1 VRNDEIEFRK
11 IAFIS
16 DGTPGRENIVVE
28 DSFIITPGAV
38 PTGFGRG
45 EAPRGSVAIFVRYF
59 VSLGGISRLR

>member
-1 VRNDEIEFRK
+1 VRNDEIELRK

-16 DGTPGRENIVVE
+16 DGTPGRENIIVK

-59 VSLGGISRLR
+59 VSLAGVSSLR

>member
-1 VRNDEIEFRK
+1 MRNDEIELRK

-38 PTGFGRG
+38 PTGFGRE
-45 EAPRGSVAIFVRYF
+45 EAPRGSVAIFVLYF
-59 VSLGGISRLR
+59 VSLGGISSLR